1 MDNQGRRWVIVAVSL
16 VVLALCASTIAVLN
30 VFIVREPQSA
40 AVTAVSPE
48 APPDG
53 LLIIHVVPDSPAEQ
67 AGLQW
72 GSFITA
78 VNDTPMKETAALT
91 KMLQE
96 AGAGSS
102 VTLTLLVNGRSQTK
116 TVTLNN
122 APPLLGVQVVSAGGI
137 APSASVPASETTPSV
152 VNRPWA
158 QIRTVQPG
166 TPASAAG
173 LAAGD
178 IVTAVDGQVVL
189 DTAEFVAVIEGKQPG
204 TAVALTIRRD
214 SETLTLNATLTAHP
228 DDPNKPYLGIILDE

>member
-16 VVLALCASTIAVLN
+16 VVLALCASTVAVLN
-30 VFIVREPQSA
+30 VFLIREPQSA
-40 AVTAVSPE
+40 ETTAVSPE
-48 APPDG
+48 IPPDG
-53 LLIIHVVPDSPAEQ
+53 LLIIHIVPDSPAER

-78 VNDTPMKETAALT
+78 VNDTPMLETADLT
-91 KMLQE
+91 NALQE

-102 VTLTLLVNGRSQTK
+102 VTLTLLVNGRSQTR

-137 APSASVPASETTPSV
+137 APSASPQLPVTS
-152 VNRPWA
+152 RPWA
-158 QIRTVQPG
+158 QIRTVQPD

-173 LAAGD
+173 LVEGD

-189 DTAEFVAVIEGKQPG
+189 DTAEFVAAIEGKQPG
-204 TAVALTIRRD
+204 TAVALTVRRD
-214 SETLTLNATLTAHP
+214 TETLTLNATLTSHP
-228 DDPNKPYLGIILDE
+228 DDPAKPYLGVILDE